1 MKMNRN
7 SIPLVLM
14 FVAGAVTGIFTFV
27 NDYPVWEKL
36 LSLLIVLLVFYF
48 LGSLL
53 CWVLDTFDIQ
63 NAKRAKEEG
72 EVIEKESEEQ
82 DQEKKDQEKKDTEQK

>member
-14 FVAGAVTGIFTFV
+14 LVAGAITCIFTFV
-27 NDYPVWEKL
+27 NDYPIWEKL

-53 CWVLDTFDIQ
+53 RWVLDMFDMQ

-72 EVIEKESEEQ
+72 DVIEKDSEEEEAQ
-82 DQEKKDQEKKDTEQK
+82 DKKDTEQKE

>member
-1 MKMNRN
+1 MKLNRN

-14 FVAGAVTGIFTFV
+14 LVAGAVTCIFTLV

-72 EVIEKESEEQ
+72 EVIEKESEEE
-82 DQEKKDQEKKDTEQK
+82 QEQGKKDQEKQGSEK